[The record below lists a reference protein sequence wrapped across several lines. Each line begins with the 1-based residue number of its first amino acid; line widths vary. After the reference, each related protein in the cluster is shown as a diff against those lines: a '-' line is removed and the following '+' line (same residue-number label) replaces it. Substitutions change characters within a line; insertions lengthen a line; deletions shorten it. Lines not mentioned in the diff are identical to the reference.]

1 MAVFRRKISVGKFR
15 FLETLV
21 FSNKTL
27 FKTYG
32 VVILVAISGTQ
43 HLEEKPTGYCFIQM
57 YMKNSYSY
65 YGRSFISHTVF
76 TKVFCLLQLLCKL
89 WLMVP
94 SSISFWGTLSQMCFF
109 CFFELYQ
116 SASTFISIPTN
127 WKRWC
132 TWASFILG
140 IEGGQWNLKKK
151 FYDLSR
157 TTPRISSNFPG

>member
-1 MAVFRRKISVGKFR
+1 M
-15 FLETLV
+15 
-21 FSNKTL
+21 
-27 FKTYG
+27 FKTIIGNTELYKLWNDFKFLTG
-32 VVILVAISGTQ
+32 FFPVIILEAISGSQ

-140 IEGGQWNLKKK
+140 IEGGQWNLK
-151 FYDLSR
+151 
-157 TTPRISSNFPG
+157 TNF